1 MTYLSANAFNECIS
15 LNSVTAENLISIK
28 ESAFRSCTSLTSIN
42 LPVVREIGSN
52 AFDGCAALTTIAWS
66 TQLSSIGSY
75 AFRNCP
81 LTLLSFRNSN
91 LQIGD
96 YAFYGTS
103 INQIDCK
110 YTGNY
115 VIPMNYNAF
124 EDDSKS
130 SITVNVPIGM
140 KDIYAHTYGWDGM
153 TIVDG
158 TIKINVSLNKVAEV
172 PPYVYGYIDDNY
184 STRSTYVSYQKE
196 NIIVG
201 KEDWTLYVPEMNLL
215 SLKMDSVE
223 IKDNTAYKIPYPSV
237 SHGIY
242 YAGYHFSNLSN
253 EEVSF
258 TIDYD
263 TPIPNYNYI
272 LFADPAVKDICVV
285 NWDTDGDGELSTE
298 EAAAVTSLNQ
308 KFRNKAIV
316 SFDELRYFTGLTS
329 LENDFWYCHSL
340 ERVTLPDSLTVIG
353 ENSFRQCEKL
363 TCIHLPDTLERIGE
377 NAFEGCS
384 SLKTLFIPKG
394 LTFMATTA
402 FKNCPSLISLSVDE
416 ANEKYDSREG
426 CNAIITS
433 SVGGQV
439 LWKGCKYTRI
449 PDTATRI
456 GYDAFSGCTGLETI
470 ELHSGIYAILGN
482 SFQGCSDLR
491 RVRSYIETP
500 FTFGGNSFQGISD
513 DCVLIVPVGTRDAY
527 LAAGWTEDVFKGG
540 VMEYASDDNLST
552 YTYTGTEAG
561 GFYTE
566 MLAYDDDQLKAIK
579 RLTVNSP
586 INSAD
591 LFMIRKLCGDYAND
605 PTGYADYGLEML
617 DLTNATIVA
626 DYGTGTVPY
635 SASLYIRNND
645 ELPENMLSQCKNL
658 AEVKLPSSASLTA
671 SANIFQGAK
680 ADMIVHAPWAD
691 APALTILPFAD
702 PLCAA
707 FGQKS
712 STAVAGMTLVVP
724 QGSLTAYEAAE
735 GWNWF
740 NEIREETETA
750 SGSGSGSDSG
760 STPTTLNGDID
771 GDGRVSIADVTRLVN
786 IVLGK

>member
-1 MTYLSANAFNECIS
+1 M
-15 LNSVTAENLISIK
+15 
-28 ESAFRSCTSLTSIN
+28 
-42 LPVVREIGSN
+42 
-52 AFDGCAALTTIAWS
+52 
-66 TQLSSIGSY
+66 
-75 AFRNCP
+75 
-81 LTLLSFRNSN
+81 
-91 LQIGD
+91 
-96 YAFYGTS
+96 
-103 INQIDCK
+103 
-110 YTGNY
+110 
-115 VIPMNYNAF
+115 
-124 EDDSKS
+124 
-130 SITVNVPIGM
+130 
-140 KDIYAHTYGWDGM
+140 
-153 TIVDG
+153 
-158 TIKINVSLNKVAEV
+158 
-172 PPYVYGYIDDNY
+172 
-184 STRSTYVSYQKE
+184 
-196 NIIVG
+196 
-201 KEDWTLYVPEMNLL
+201 
-215 SLKMDSVE
+215 
-223 IKDNTAYKIPYPSV
+223 
-237 SHGIY
+237 
-242 YAGYHFSNLSN
+242 
-253 EEVSF
+253 
-258 TIDYD
+258 
-263 TPIPNYNYI
+263 
-272 LFADPAVKDICVV
+272 
-285 NWDTDGDGELSTE
+285 
-298 EAAAVTSLNQ
+298 
-308 KFRNKAIV
+308 
-316 SFDELRYFTGLTS
+316 
-329 LENDFWYCHSL
+329 
-340 ERVTLPDSLTVIG
+340 
-353 ENSFRQCEKL
+353 
-363 TCIHLPDTLERIGE
+363 
-377 NAFEGCS
+377 
-384 SLKTLFIPKG
+384 
-394 LTFMATTA
+394 
-402 FKNCPSLISLSVDE
+402 
-416 ANEKYDSREG
+416 
-426 CNAIITS
+426 
-433 SVGGQV
+433 
-439 LWKGCKYTRI
+439 
-449 PDTATRI
+449 
-456 GYDAFSGCTGLETI
+456 
-470 ELHSGIYAILGN
+470 
-482 SFQGCSDLR
+482 
-491 RVRSYIETP
+491 RSYKETP
-500 FTFGGNSFQGISD
+500 FTFGGNSVQGISD